1 MISRQK
7 KYLAATSATRSNGG
21 ASHKTKPKNRWVTI
35 RRRRDI
41 GSPG

>member
-7 KYLAATSATRSNGG
+7 KYLAVTGATRSNSR
-21 ASHKTKPKNRWVTI
+21 ALHKTEPKNRRVTI

-41 GSPG
+41 GSVG